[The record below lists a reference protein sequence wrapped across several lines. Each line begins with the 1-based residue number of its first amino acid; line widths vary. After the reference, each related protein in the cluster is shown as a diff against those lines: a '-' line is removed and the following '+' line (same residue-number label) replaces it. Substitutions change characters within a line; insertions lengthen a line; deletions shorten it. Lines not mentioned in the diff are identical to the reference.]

1 MHFPDEGS
9 SIRPSGK
16 SMIFHKKRKQKKNR
30 VSGLTCWP
38 PSGVVVELL
47 ALESAD
53 EVEGLLLIP
62 IPPFRL
68 KLTSK
73 EILLVWT
80 VSGWLTKNVFSVVYE
95 VFLLA

>member
-1 MHFPDEGS
+1 MSRYPLKIS
-9 SIRPSGK
+9 Q
-16 SMIFHKKRKQKKNR
+16 KREQKKDR
-30 VSGLTCWP
+30 ASGLTCWP

>member
-1 MHFPDEGS
+1 M
-9 SIRPSGK
+9 
-16 SMIFHKKRKQKKNR
+16 
-30 VSGLTCWP
+30 
-38 PSGVVVELL
+38 VVELL

>member
-1 MHFPDEGS
+1 MAVEP
-9 SIRPSGK
+9 
-16 SMIFHKKRKQKKNR
+16 
-30 VSGLTCWP
+30 L
-38 PSGVVVELL
+38 ELL

-80 VSGWLTKNVFSVVYE
+80 VSGWLNKRSGHSINPNLFAFS
-95 VFLLA
+95 